1 MNTTLLACKNPKWFT
16 LRRSKIDEN
25 GNYVKDENGNDVWE
39 DIVDESGNPVKLIN
53 VECQWS
59 HLGDTTQ
66 PFQNF
71 IANPDDPED
80 HGRTLYAA
88 LINGDHGTIA
98 DE

>member
-16 LRRSKIDEN
+16 LRRSKTDEN

-39 DIVDESGNPVKLIN
+39 DIVDESGNPIKLIN

-80 HGRTLYAA
+80 HGRALYAA